1 MERNHRLDRAFYQM
15 HADALAP
22 ALLGKLLCRKIA
34 DGVIRMRIT
43 ETECYM
49 GESDTACHA
58 SKGKTKRTQVLY
70 EIGGTIYVYLCYGI
84 HDMLNVVAG
93 DAGFPEAVL
102 IRGADDIFGPGRVTK
117 AMQVTREL
125 NQKDL
130 CGSEELWIEDDGCKP
145 TYHTTPRVG
154 IGYASK
160 EDQAR
165 LWRFIAD
172 TECLKGD

>member
-22 ALLGKLLCRKIA
+22 ALLGKLLCRKTA

-58 SKGKTKRTQVLY
+58 SKG
-70 EIGGTIYVYLCYGI
+70 
-84 HDMLNVVAG
+84 
-93 DAGFPEAVL
+93 
-102 IRGADDIFGPGRVTK
+102 
-117 AMQVTREL
+117 
-125 NQKDL
+125 KDL

>member
-1 MERNHRLDRAFYQM
+1 MEKNRRLERSFYHM

-22 ALLGKLLCRKIA
+22 ALLGKILCRQIGA
-34 DGVIRMRIT
+34 DIIRMRIT

-58 SKGKTKRTQVLY
+58 SRGRTERTKVLY
-70 EIGGTIYVYLCYGI
+70 EVGGTIYVYLCYGI
-84 HDMLNVVAG
+84 HNMLNVVAG

-102 IRGADDIFGPGRVTK
+102 IRGVDAVFGPGRVTK
-117 AMQVTREL
+117 TLNITRAL

-130 CGSEELWIEDDGCKP
+130 CTSSELWIEDDGFAP
-145 TYHTTPRVG
+145 VYHTASRVG
-154 IGYASK
+154 IGYASA

-172 TECLKGD
+172 VK